1 MKKIY
6 RYMAVLLLGVSTVSC
21 EGFLEKD
28 PDGAIP
34 KEDVLQSP
42 DDMEPYIMGVYSA
55 FKNSALYSGTLTLA
69 PDIQAD
75 LMYAVNGYSNQ
86 YGDIWRWNINS
97 TTGEIASVY
106 SGLYL
111 VISRA
116 NFFLDRVPQLE
127 ALGLTED
134 EQELLEKC
142 EGDCYMARA
151 LAYSE
156 LLKIYCKA
164 YDPATADKELG
175 MSMIMTYDE
184 SAMEV
189 PRESLKR
196 SYEMVLEDL
205 ARAEKLVTR
214 DVSNSIY
221 FTIGAVNALYART
234 YLYMQNWEKA
244 AEYATKVIDN
254 SIYSLASG
262 VLASDSDS
270 SLSQY
275 QYMWYYDTSSE
286 VIWKVAFTATSAGG
300 SLSSIF
306 HHYNYTSMPY
316 MPDYVPAQWLL
327 DLYDTMNDT
336 RYATFFS
343 QQQTGYSH
351 GLTWPLFIGK
361 YWSNPTLNATTSES
375 FLNEP
380 KVFRLSE
387 QYLIRA
393 EAYAE
398 LGEDELAAADLTTL
412 RKARITGYT
421 EYLGTGEDLM
431 QEIRTERVKELCMEG
446 FRLQDLKRWHEGFAR
461 TPQDDTIDGTTANA
475 LQVDADDALFVWPI
489 PQHELEAYPDLQ
501 PNDSNKK

>member
-6 RYMAVLLLGVSTVSC
+6 RYMAVLLLGACTVSC

-34 KEDVLQSP
+34 KEDVLKTP
-42 DDMEPYIMGVYSA
+42 DDVEPYIMGVYSA
-55 FKNSALYSGTLTLA
+55 FKNSALYSGILTLA

-111 VISRA
+111 VISRV

-127 ALGLTED
+127 AQPLTED
-134 EQELLEKC
+134 EKTLIDKC
-142 EGDCYMARA
+142 KGDCYLARA

-164 YDPATADKELG
+164 YDPATADNELG

-184 SAMEV
+184 AAMEE
-189 PRESLKR
+189 PRASLKR
-196 SYEMVLEDL
+196 SYEIVLEDL
-205 ARAEKLVTR
+205 ARAEEYVTR

-221 FTIGAVNALYART
+221 FTIGTVNALYARI
-234 YLYMQNWEKA
+234 YLYMQDWEKA
-244 AEYATKVIDN
+244 VEYASKVIDN
-254 SIYSLASG
+254 SNYSLASSFT
-262 VLASDSDS
+262 ASDGNS
-270 SLSQY
+270 SMSQY

-286 VIWKVAFTATSAGG
+286 IIWKVAFTATSAGG

-327 DLYDTMNDT
+327 DLYDTTTDA
-336 RYATFFS
+336 RYSTFFN

-361 YWSNPTLNATTSES
+361 YWSNPTLNATTTES

-398 LGEDELAAADLTTL
+398 LGKDELAAADLSTL
-412 RKARITGYT
+412 RKARIQGYT
-421 EYLGTGEDLM
+421 DYHGTGEDLM
-431 QEIRTERVKELCMEG
+431 EEIRTERVKELCMEG

-461 TPQDDTIDGTTANA
+461 TPQEATISGSTANE
-475 LQVDADDALFVWPI
+475 LKVSADDALFVWPI
-489 PQHELEAYPDLQ
+489 PQHELEAFPDLQ